1 MTLEEKLAFVDTIT
15 TKKALRVVYFNINDN
30 DIKAYIIEK
39 IFDNNFLFEIVKNES
54 SLYLCNLALSK
65 ITDEDTINK
74 IALNN
79 NKSEVR
85 YKATEKISDEVIFA
99 TILLKDDNCQVRLCA
114 ARKLNNKV
122 VHFNF

>member
-1 MTLEEKLAFVDTIT
+1 M
-15 TKKALRVVYFNINDN
+15 
-30 DIKAYIIEK
+30 
-39 IFDNNFLFEIVKNES
+39 FEIVKNES